1 MRVAIYRRVS
11 SEEQALHGFS
21 LEAQR
26 EACINKAKE
35 IGATSILEFADE
47 GETGKTLDRPGLES
61 LRQAIADGLIDC
73 VVILDPDR
81 FSRKLSHQLLLTEEF
96 EKAGVELVFVNFE
109 WQDSPEG
116 GCLLY
121 TGRGIRI

>member
-61 LRQAIADGLIDC
+61 LRH
-73 VVILDPDR
+73 
-81 FSRKLSHQLLLTEEF
+81 SRWPYRLC
-96 EKAGVELVFVNFE
+96 GNFRPGPV
-109 WQDSPEG
+109 QQK
-116 GCLLY
+116 
-121 TGRGIRI
+121 T